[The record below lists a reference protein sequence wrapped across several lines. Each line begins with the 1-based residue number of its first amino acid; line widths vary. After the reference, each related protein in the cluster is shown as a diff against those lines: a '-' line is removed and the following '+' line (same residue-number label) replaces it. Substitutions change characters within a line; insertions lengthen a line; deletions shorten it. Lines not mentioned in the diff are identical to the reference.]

1 MELLVFAI
9 LALAALAGA
18 LGVVFA
24 KNPIHC
30 AICLLVTLTS
40 VAGLFAVL
48 WAEFLAVV
56 QLLVYAGGIMVLFLF
71 VIMLVDLE
79 QRGFD
84 LERGRIGP
92 RVPWVQRMVAG
103 VLAVA
108 LAAGFG
114 WLMTPAVT
122 GDPPAAP
129 AVRAALRGA
138 FSADGAVLGNVEW
151 IGQLL
156 YTSYLLPFEVA
167 SVTLLVA
174 MIGAV
179 VVARRQA

>member
-1 MELLVFAI
+1 MELLVFA
-9 LALAALAGA
+9 LFAVAALAGA
-18 LGVVFA
+18 AGVVFA

-30 AICLLVTLTS
+30 AVFLLVTLTS
-40 VAGLFAVL
+40 VAALFAVL
-48 WAEFLAVV
+48 WAEFIAVV

-92 RVPWVQRMVAG
+92 KVPKAQRTVAG
-103 VLAVA
+103 VLAVGMT
-108 LAAGFG
+108 AGIG
-114 WLMTPAVT
+114 WLLTPAVR
-122 GDPPAAP
+122 GVPPAEA
-129 AVRAALRGA
+129 AVQAALQGPFA
-138 FSADGAVLGNVEW
+138 ADGRALGNVEW

-156 YTSYLLPFEVA
+156 YTSFLLPFEVA

-179 VVARRQA
+179 VVARRHA